1 MKPIQF
7 TTPAFPAADPNFL
20 ANSQTPSTAGPLTL
34 NAVTISVPAY
44 VTITSVADE
53 TGKNFTVTGT
63 RPGGGAQSVTLAGGN
78 NTTVTTSLTFETV
91 TSVTVS
97 AATTGA
103 IEVGLAQS
111 GYGDW
116 IPLDIYTRNQVTTI
130 SVTVSGT
137 INYTIQYTNEDP
149 FNRSITQQAVDH
161 PEANLVSETTDK
173 TGFTQTLMR
182 AVRWVV
188 NSGSGTARI
197 TITQQSIT

>member
-7 TTPAFPAADPNFL
+7 TTPAFPAADADFL
-20 ANSQTPSTAGPLTL
+20 ASSQTPSMAGPLTL
-34 NAVTISVPAY
+34 NAVVISVPAY
-44 VTITSVADE
+44 VTIKSVADE

-63 RPGGGAQSVTLAGGN
+63 RPGGGTQSVTLAGGN
-78 NTTVTTSLTFETV
+78 NATVTTSLTFETV

-97 AATTGA
+97 AATAGA

-116 IPLDIYTRNQVTTI
+116 IPLEIYSRNQVTTI

-161 PEANLVSETTDK
+161 PEANLVAETTDK

>member
-1 MKPIQF
+1 M
-7 TTPAFPAADPNFL
+7 
-20 ANSQTPSTAGPLTL
+20 TL